1 MTSLGG
7 SQLTAARMDGVKLV
21 RRLAQLKSAFGK
33 KITQTLQSCTLWEEC
48 RHSAILYG
56 QVQTNIETVRA
67 SFDTLVA
74 TYDLLELELTEN
86 VWEAEHSEHRN

>member
-1 MTSLGG
+1 ME
-7 SQLTAARMDGVKLV
+7 QVKLV

-33 KITQTLQSCTLWEEC
+33 KITQTRQSCTLWEEC

-74 TYDLLELELTEN
+74 THDLLELELTED